1 MSEPLLRA
9 NISVTYPGKHA
20 VLTGIDIEVRAGE
33 ITGLVGESGSGKS
46 TLALAIMR
54 LLGSRGACV
63 TGEIA
68 FGGRNLLDHSESEM
82 RKIRGREIALAL
94 QSAAAALN
102 PALRIETQL
111 RQAWKA
117 HARSGPGLEE
127 LAKWMRSVEL
137 PGDEAFL
144 RRFPRQI
151 SAGQAQRVVIAMAIM
166 HRPAVLIV
174 DEPTSALDVI
184 NQAQILKL
192 FQSLNR
198 EYGMSI
204 LYISHDLLSVASLC
218 NRMYVLRHGSIVE
231 SGPAETVFNSPRHP
245 YSRSLIEAIPARAF
259 DTYASKAG
267 ELR

>member
-1 MSEPLLRA
+1 MSEPLLHA
-9 NISVTYPGKHA
+9 NISVTYPGKTA

-54 LLGSRGACV
+54 LLGSRGARV
-63 TGEIA
+63 TGEIQ
-68 FGGRNLLDHSESEM
+68 FGGRNLLDLSESEM
-82 RKIRGREIALAL
+82 RNIRGREIALAL
-94 QSAAAALN
+94 QSATAALN

-117 HARSGPGLEE
+117 HARSGLSPQD
-127 LAKWMRSVEL
+127 LAQLMRSVEL
-137 PGDEAFL
+137 PGDDAFL
-144 RRFPRQI
+144 HRFPRQI
-151 SAGQAQRVVIAMAIM
+151 SAGQAQRVVIGMAIM

-192 FQSLNR
+192 FKSLNR

-218 NRMYVLRHGSIVE
+218 SRISVLRNGAIVE
-231 SGPAETVFNSPRHP
+231 SGPADTVFSSPRHP
-245 YSRSLIEAIPARAF
+245 YSRSLIEAIPIRAF
-259 DTYASKAG
+259 
-267 ELR
+267 ELS